1 VYAALAKDLGAHVVA
16 TEANRSTGVI
26 GTAVELGMEARPGRV
41 VGMFDDLHQRRLGGD
56 ADHVG
61 VEQQDLG
68 EGRQELVDLGDVT
81 QQAGERV
88 MTSLES
94 FLSKRLCLLIN
105 REKSAVVG
113 A

>member
-1 VYAALAKDLGAHVVA
+1 
-16 TEANRSTGVI
+16 
-26 GTAVELGMEARPGRV
+26 
-41 VGMFDDLHQRRLGGD
+41 
-56 ADHVG
+56 